1 MKLLGRL
8 LKFAAV
14 LSSFSLMGCI
24 VYDRAGGNLLGG
36 FGRGA
41 KPHNESLGVPGSD
54 VKAPHASDDGSKP
67 VLLPGSKSFPQGF
80 QTF

>member
-14 LSSFSLMGCI
+14 ICSFSLMGCY

-41 KPHNESLGVPGSD
+41 KPDNEPLSMPDSD
-54 VKAPHASDDGSKP
+54 VKMPPVPDGDSEP
-67 VLLPGSKSFPQGF
+67 VLLPRSK
-80 QTF
+80 